1 MTHYPILA
9 IMAYFLGA
17 FLIVIFGRN
26 RAVRNTLG
34 FLGTAVPLCL
44 LIMLAKPILANG
56 EIIAYWMG
64 NRVPAGGYA
73 IGIAL
78 EVDAFGLFFGLLI
91 ATAVF
96 VAMIYSFS
104 YMSHDDNEP
113 QYYTLFLMLCGG
125 VMGLVLSGDL
135 FNMFIMVEILT
146 FAAVALTAF
155 RNTVFGALEAAFK
168 YLVVGCIGSTCILA
182 GTIMLYAQAHTLNF
196 AQLAA
201 FLPGNLNIATIIAY
215 ALLFIGFCTKAF
227 LVPFH
232 PLAADAH
239 GAAPAPV
246 SVLISGV
253 LTKSGLYGIIRLTYI
268 LFRTMNLGTVQFW
281 LVFLGSVSMFLCVT
295 MALAQ
300 HDFKRLLA
308 FHSISQIGY
317 VLTAAGLATALGVS
331 SGLYHAMNHTLFKG
345 LLFLCAGA
353 VLHETGT
360 TDLDRLGGLSKKMP
374 VTTVLFL
381 VGAFSISGIPPF
393 NGFASKW
400 LIYQATYQKAVES
413 GNIGFMLVTVC
424 CLVTSTLTLASFVK
438 VTQSVFFGQLPKE
451 YEHVKEVPFG
461 MRLGMGILAALCILT
476 GIFPGFVQNWLTG
489 PAARAVFQAN
499 GYIDA
504 MMGAGYADKFGL
516 ADTLP
521 VSFTSI
527 GVWSPISWLCLLAI
541 MLLAVAIVAITSK
554 YDAVSKAAKQTDP
567 LTLEAL
573 ESATA
578 AYLPTAPANP
588 APRYATGHAASGK
601 YELFYGGEESVFSQ
615 VGGDD
620 LFWGF
625 KHNWRHYFKFMH
637 ELHSGIVN
645 DYSLWAVVALA
656 LAMLY
661 AMIIL

>member
-1 MTHYPILA
+1 MMQHYPILA
-9 IMAYFLGA
+9 IMTYFLGA
-17 FLIVIFGRN
+17 FLIVIFGKN
-26 RAVRNTLG
+26 RTVRNAVG
-34 FLGTAVPLCL
+34 FLATAVPLCL
-44 LIMLAKPILANG
+44 LITLVKPVMMG
-56 EIIAYWMG
+56 GDIIAYWMG
-64 NRVPAGGYA
+64 GRVPAGGYA

-78 EVDAFGLFFGLLI
+78 EVDALSLFFGLLV

-96 VAMIYSFS
+96 AAMLYSFS

-168 YLVVGCIGSTCILA
+168 YLVVGSIGSSCILA
-182 GTIMLYAQAHTLNF
+182 GTIMLYAQTHTLNF
-196 AQLAA
+196 AQLSAMI
-201 FLPGNLNIATIIAY
+201 PGNLNLATTVAY

-281 LVFLGSVSMFLCVT
+281 LVFLGSVSMFVCVT

-331 SGLYHAMNHTLFKG
+331 AGLYHAMNHTLFKG

-360 TDLDRLGGLSKKMP
+360 TDLDKLGGLSKKMP
-374 VTTVLFL
+374 HTTVLFL

-400 LIYQATYQKAVES
+400 LIYQAAYQKGVES
-413 GNIGFMLVTVC
+413 GNIGFLLVTIC

-451 YEHVKEVPFG
+451 YENVREVSFG
-461 MRLGMGILAALCILT
+461 MRLAMGLLALLCIVT
-476 GIFPGFVQNWLTG
+476 GLFPGLVTTFLTE
-489 PAARAVFQAN
+489 PAARAVFGAN
-499 GYIDA
+499 HYINA
-504 MMGAGYADKFGL
+504 MMGAGYAESFGL
-516 ADTLP
+516 ADALP
-521 VSFTSI
+521 VSFYSA
-527 GVWSPISWLCLLAI
+527 GVWSPISWLCLLMI
-541 MLLAVAIVAITSK
+541 MLLAVAIVAVSSK
-554 YDAVSKAAKQTDP
+554 YDQVSALAK
-567 LTLEAL
+567 
-573 ESATA
+573 TA
-578 AYLPTAPANP
+578 AAAE
-588 APRYATGHAASGK
+588 AAAAAGPRYGSGSPAEGK
-601 YELFYGGEESVFSQ
+601 YELFFGGEESVYSQ

-620 LFWGF
+620 MFWGF
-625 KHNWRHYFKFMH
+625 KHNWRHYFSFMH
-637 ELHSGIVN
+637 NLHSGIVN
-645 DYSLWAVVALA
+645 DYALWAVIALA

>member
-1 MTHYPILA
+1 MMQHYPILA
-9 IMAYFLGA
+9 IMTYFLGA
-17 FLIVIFGRN
+17 FLIVIFGKN
-26 RAVRNTLG
+26 RTVRNAVG
-34 FLGTAVPLCL
+34 FLATAVPLCL
-44 LIMLAKPILANG
+44 LITLVKPVMMG
-56 EIIAYWMG
+56 GDIIAYWMG
-64 NRVPAGGYA
+64 GRVPAGGYA

-78 EVDAFGLFFGLLI
+78 EVDALSLFFGLLV

-96 VAMIYSFS
+96 AAMLYSFS

-155 RNTVFGALEAAFK
+155 RNSVYGALEAAFK
-168 YLVVGCIGSTCILA
+168 YLVVGSIGSSCILA

-196 AQLAA
+196 AQLSAMI
-201 FLPGNLNIATIIAY
+201 PGNLNLATTVAY

-281 LVFLGSVSMFLCVT
+281 LVFLGSVSMFVCVT

-331 SGLYHAMNHTLFKG
+331 AGLYHAMNHTLFKG

-360 TDLDRLGGLSKKMP
+360 TDLDKLGGLSKKMP
-374 VTTVLFL
+374 HTTVLFL

-400 LIYQATYQKAVES
+400 LIYQAAYQKGVES
-413 GNIGFMLVTVC
+413 GNIGFLLVTVC

-451 YEHVKEVPFG
+451 YENVREVSFG
-461 MRLGMGILAALCILT
+461 MRLAMGLLALLCIVT
-476 GIFPGFVQNWLTG
+476 GLFPGLVTTFLTE
-489 PAARAVFQAN
+489 PAARAVFGAN
-499 GYIDA
+499 HYINA
-504 MMGAGYADKFGL
+504 MMGAGYAESFGL
-516 ADTLP
+516 ADALP
-521 VSFTSI
+521 VSFYSA
-527 GVWSPISWLCLLAI
+527 GVWSPISWLCLLMI
-541 MLLAVAIVAITSK
+541 MLLAVAIVAVSSK
-554 YDAVSKAAKQTDP
+554 YDQVSALAK
-567 LTLEAL
+567 
-573 ESATA
+573 TA
-578 AYLPTAPANP
+578 AAAE
-588 APRYATGHAASGK
+588 AAAAAGPRYGSGSLAEGK
-601 YELFYGGEESVFSQ
+601 YELFFGGEESVYSQ

-620 LFWGF
+620 MFWGF
-625 KHNWRHYFKFMH
+625 KHNWRHYFSFMH
-637 ELHSGIVN
+637 NLHSGIVN
-645 DYSLWAVVALA
+645 DYALWAVIALA

>member
-1 MTHYPILA
+1 MNMLQHFPIFA

-17 FLIVIFGRN
+17 FLIVIFGQN
-26 RAVRNTLG
+26 RAVRNILA
-34 FLGTAVPLCL
+34 FLATAIPLCL
-44 LIMLAKPILANG
+44 LILLVKPILLQG
-56 EIIAYWMG
+56 EVIAYWMG
-64 NRVPAGGYA
+64 GRAPAGGYA

-96 VAMIYSFS
+96 VAALYSYS

-155 RNTVFGALEAAFK
+155 RNTATGALEAAFK
-168 YLVVGCIGSTCILA
+168 YLVVGSIGSSCILA

-196 AQLAA
+196 AQLSAM
-201 FLPGNLNIATIIAY
+201 LPGNLNRATIIAY

-253 LTKSGLYGIIRLTYI
+253 LTKSGLYGIIRLTYV

-281 LVFLGSVSMFLCVT
+281 LVFLGSVSMFVCVT

-360 TDLDRLGGLSKKMP
+360 TDLGKLGGLSKKMP
-374 VTTVLFL
+374 HTTVLFL

-413 GNIGFMLVTVC
+413 GNIGFLMATIVA
-424 CLVTSTLTLASFVK
+424 LVTSTLTLASFVK

-451 YEHVKEVPFG
+451 YENVKEVSFG
-461 MRLGMGILAALCILT
+461 MRLAMGILACLCILT
-476 GIFPGFVQNWLTG
+476 GLFPRFVTTNLTE
-489 PAARAVFQAN
+489 PAAKAVFAAN
-499 GYIDA
+499 NYINA
-504 MMGAGYADKFGL
+504 MMGAGYAEGFGL
-516 ADTLP
+516 ADTLK
-521 VSFTSI
+521 VSFSYA
-527 GVWSPISWLCLLAI
+527 GVWSAINWLCVLMI
-541 MLLAVAIVAITSK
+541 MLLAVAVVALASK
-554 YDAVSKAAKQTDP
+554 YDRVSGLAKTAEAAQSFSG
-567 LTLEAL
+567 ARYGSG
-573 ESATA
+573 SAA
-578 AYLPTAPANP
+578 E
-588 APRYATGHAASGK
+588 GK
-601 YELFYGGEESVFSQ
+601 YELFFGGEESVYSQ
-615 VGGDD
+615 VGGEDM
-620 LFWGF
+620 FWGL
-625 KHNWRHYFKFMH
+625 KHNWRHYFSFMH
-637 ELHSGIVN
+637 NLHSGIVN

>member
-1 MTHYPILA
+1 MMQHYPILA
-9 IMAYFLGA
+9 IMTYFLGA
-17 FLIVIFGRN
+17 FLIVIFGKN
-26 RAVRNTLG
+26 RTVRNAVG
-34 FLGTAVPLCL
+34 FLATAVPLCL
-44 LIMLAKPILANG
+44 LITLVKPVMMG
-56 EIIAYWMG
+56 GDIIAYWMG
-64 NRVPAGGYA
+64 SRVPAGGYA

-78 EVDAFGLFFGLLI
+78 EVDALSLFFGLLV

-96 VAMIYSFS
+96 AAMLYSFS

-155 RNTVFGALEAAFK
+155 RNSVFGALEAAFK
-168 YLVVGCIGSTCILA
+168 YLVVGSIGSSCILA

-196 AQLAA
+196 AQLSAMI
-201 FLPGNLNIATIIAY
+201 PGNLNLATTVAY

-281 LVFLGSVSMFLCVT
+281 LVFLGSVSMFVCVT

-331 SGLYHAMNHTLFKG
+331 AGLYHAMNHTLFKG

-360 TDLDRLGGLSKKMP
+360 TDLDKLGGLSKKMP
-374 VTTVLFL
+374 HTTVLFL

-400 LIYQATYQKAVES
+400 LIYQAAYQKGVES
-413 GNIGFMLVTVC
+413 GNIGFLLVTIC

-451 YEHVKEVPFG
+451 YENVREVSFG
-461 MRLGMGILAALCILT
+461 MRLAMGLLALLCIVT
-476 GIFPGFVQNWLTG
+476 GLFPGLVTTFLTE
-489 PAARAVFQAN
+489 PAARAVFGAN
-499 GYIDA
+499 HYINA
-504 MMGAGYADKFGL
+504 MMGAGYAESFGL
-516 ADTLP
+516 ADALP
-521 VSFTSI
+521 VSFYSA
-527 GVWSPISWLCLLAI
+527 GVWSPISWLCLLMI
-541 MLLAVAIVAITSK
+541 MLLAVAIVAVSSK
-554 YDAVSKAAKQTDP
+554 YDQVSALAK
-567 LTLEAL
+567 
-573 ESATA
+573 TA
-578 AYLPTAPANP
+578 AAAE
-588 APRYATGHAASGK
+588 AAAAAGPRYGSGSLAEGK
-601 YELFYGGEESVFSQ
+601 YELFFGGEESVYSQ

-620 LFWGF
+620 MFWGF
-625 KHNWRHYFKFMH
+625 KHNWRHYFSFMH
-637 ELHSGIVN
+637 NLHSGIVN
-645 DYSLWAVVALA
+645 DYALWAVIALA

>member
-1 MTHYPILA
+1 MSIQHFPICA

-17 FLIVIFGRN
+17 FLIVIFGKN
-26 RAVRNTLG
+26 RALRNVFG
-34 FLGTAVPLCL
+34 FLATATPLCL
-44 LIMLAKPILANG
+44 LAALVKPIMLG
-56 EIIAYWMG
+56 SDVIAYWMG

-78 EVDAFGLFFGLLI
+78 EVDALGLFFGLLI

-96 VAMIYSFS
+96 VAMLYSFS

-125 VMGLVLSGDL
+125 VMGFVLSGDL
-135 FNMFIMVEILT
+135 FNMFIMIEILT

-155 RNTVFGALEAAFK
+155 RNTANGALEAAFK
-168 YLVVGCIGSTCILA
+168 YLVVGCIGSSCILA

-201 FLPGNLNIATIIAY
+201 FLPGHLNRATIIAY
-215 ALLFIGFCTKAF
+215 AMLFIGFCTKAF
-227 LVPFH
+227 IVPFH

-268 LFRTMNLGTVQFW
+268 LFRVMNLGTVQFW
-281 LVFLGSVSMFLCVT
+281 LVFLGSVSMFVCVT

-360 TDLDRLGGLSKKMP
+360 TDLGKLGGLSKKMP
-374 VTTVLFL
+374 HTTILFL
-381 VGAFSISGIPPF
+381 VGAFSISGVPPF

-413 GNIGFMLVTVC
+413 GNIGFLMCTIVA
-424 CLVTSTLTLASFVK
+424 LVTSTLTLASFVK

-451 YEHVKEVPFG
+451 YENVEEVSVG
-461 MRLGMGILAALCILT
+461 MRLAMGILALLCILT
-476 GIFPGFVQNWLTG
+476 GLFPGFVTTYLTE
-489 PAARAVFQAN
+489 PAARAVFGAN
-499 GYIDA
+499 AYVNA
-504 MMGAGYADKFGL
+504 MMGTGYAQGFGL
-516 ADTLP
+516 TDLLS
-521 VSFTSI
+521 VSFQAA
-527 GVWSPISWLCLLAI
+527 GVWSPISWLCLLMI
-541 MLLAVAIVAITSK
+541 MLLAVAIVAVSSK
-554 YDAVSKAAKQTDP
+554 YDQVSALAKTAAAAEAAAAKAGP
-567 LTLEAL
+567 RFGSGAL
-573 ESATA
+573 AE
-578 AYLPTAPANP
+578 
-588 APRYATGHAASGK
+588 GK
-601 YELFYGGEESVFSQ
+601 NELFFGGEESVFSQ

-625 KHNWRHYFKFMH
+625 KHNWRHYFSFMH

-645 DYSLWAVVALA
+645 DYALWGVIALA

>member
-1 MTHYPILA
+1 MSIQHFPICA

-17 FLIVIFGRN
+17 FLIVIFGKN
-26 RAVRNTLG
+26 RALRNVFG
-34 FLGTAVPLCL
+34 FLATATPLCL
-44 LIMLAKPILANG
+44 LAALVKPLMLG
-56 EIIAYWMG
+56 SDVIAYWMG

-78 EVDAFGLFFGLLI
+78 EVDALGLFFGLLI

-96 VAMIYSFS
+96 VAMLYSFS

-125 VMGLVLSGDL
+125 VMGFVLSGDL
-135 FNMFIMVEILT
+135 FNMFIMIEILT

-155 RNTVFGALEAAFK
+155 RNTANGALEAAFK
-168 YLVVGCIGSTCILA
+168 YLVVGCIGSSCILA

-201 FLPGNLNIATIIAY
+201 FLPGHLNRATIIAY
-215 ALLFIGFCTKAF
+215 AMLFIGFCTKAF
-227 LVPFH
+227 IVPFH

-268 LFRTMNLGTVQFW
+268 LFRVMNLGTVQFW
-281 LVFLGSVSMFLCVT
+281 LVFLGSVSMFVCVT

-360 TDLDRLGGLSKKMP
+360 TDLGKLGGLSKKMP
-374 VTTVLFL
+374 HTTILFL
-381 VGAFSISGIPPF
+381 VGAFSISGVPPF

-413 GNIGFMLVTVC
+413 GNIGFLMCTIVA
-424 CLVTSTLTLASFVK
+424 LVTSTLTLASFVK

-451 YEHVKEVPFG
+451 YENVEEVSVG
-461 MRLGMGILAALCILT
+461 MRLAMGILALLCILT
-476 GIFPGFVQNWLTG
+476 GLFPGFVTTYLTE
-489 PAARAVFQAN
+489 PAARAVFGAN
-499 GYIDA
+499 AYVNA
-504 MMGAGYADKFGL
+504 MMGTGYAQGFGL
-516 ADTLP
+516 TDLLS
-521 VSFTSI
+521 VSFQAA
-527 GVWSPISWLCLLAI
+527 GVWSPISWLCLLMI
-541 MLLAVAIVAITSK
+541 MLLAVAIVAVSSK
-554 YDAVSKAAKQTDP
+554 YDQVSALAKTAAAAEAAAAKAGP
-567 LTLEAL
+567 RFGSGAL
-573 ESATA
+573 AE
-578 AYLPTAPANP
+578 
-588 APRYATGHAASGK
+588 GK
-601 YELFYGGEESVFSQ
+601 NELFFGGEESVYSQ

-625 KHNWRHYFKFMH
+625 KHNWRHYFSFMH

-645 DYSLWAVVALA
+645 DYALWGVIALA